1 MIFLIHQPFLKLA
14 LVTTSLLFA
23 GSGLDLIFNKAS
35 GSNPVQIISTI
46 GQAQA
51 YDEQQLENYAKA
63 VIAIEKLRQKA
74 FKEIQTVLDSEE
86 VPKIACN
93 RSQSYQDLSSK
104 ARSLINNY
112 CNRSKEIVQQQGL
125 TVSEFNQIT
134 AKMKSSPE
142 LKQKIQEKILQLQ

>member
-1 MIFLIHQPFLKLA
+1 MIFFIRQPLLKLA

-35 GSNPVQIISTI
+35 GSNPVQISAIR
-46 GQAQA
+46 QAQA
-51 YDEQQLENYAKA
+51 YNNQQLENYAEA

-104 ARSLINNY
+104 ARSLITNY

-142 LKQKIQEKILQLQ
+142 LKEKIQEKILQLQ

>member
-1 MIFLIHQPFLKLA
+1 MIFFIRQPLLKLA

-35 GSNPVQIISTI
+35 GSNQVQISAIR
-46 GQAQA
+46 QAQA
-51 YDEQQLENYAKA
+51 YNNQQLENYAEA

-104 ARSLINNY
+104 ARSLITNY

-142 LKQKIQEKILQLQ
+142 LKEKIQEKILQLQ